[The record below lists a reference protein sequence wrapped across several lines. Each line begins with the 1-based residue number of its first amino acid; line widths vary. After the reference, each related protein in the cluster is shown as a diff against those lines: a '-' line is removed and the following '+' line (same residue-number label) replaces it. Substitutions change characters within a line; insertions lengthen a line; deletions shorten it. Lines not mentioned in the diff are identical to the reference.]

1 MSSALLTHFGGL
13 SDPRIERTKR
23 HLLSDIIG
31 LTICGVLC
39 GADTWVDIAAYGAVK
54 QAWLKQF
61 LALPNGIPSHDTL
74 GDVFARLDPEA
85 FQGCFLDWMR
95 ATMDMTGGQV
105 IAIDGK
111 TVRGSGD
118 RVLGKRAIHMV
129 SAWASANGLVLG
141 QVKVDEKSNE
151 ITAIPALLEVLALS
165 GCIVTIDAM
174 GCQTEIAEKIIQQ
187 EADYVLSLK
196 ENQGRLYQDVKELF
210 DHALSLRQPP
220 FALDHARTIEKDHG
234 RIEIRDCWTLFDPD
248 GFPALRTTA
257 DWKGL
262 QTLVMVKR
270 ERRLPGES
278 SQETAFFIA
287 SLAAPA
293 RRLLDCTRCHWSI
306 ENCLH
311 WVLDMVFH
319 EDASRVRKDYAPQN
333 LALMRH
339 MALNLLKADQSI
351 RASLHTKRLKA
362 GWDDAYLLT
371 LLTTI

>member
-1 MSSALLTHFGGL
+1 MRSALLTHFADL
-13 SDPRIERTKR
+13 NDPRIERTKR
-23 HLLSDIIG
+23 HLLSDIVA

-39 GADTWVDIAAYGAVK
+39 GAESWVDIAAYGEAK
-54 QAWLKQF
+54 QTWLKQF

-85 FQGCFLDWMR
+85 FQRCFVDWMR
-95 ATMDMTGGQV
+95 ATAALSDGQV

-111 TVRGSGD
+111 TLRGSGD

-141 QVKVDEKSNE
+141 QVKVDDKSNE
-151 ITAIPALLEVLALS
+151 ITAIPALLDVLALS

-174 GCQTEIAEKIIQQ
+174 GCQTDIAAQIVDQD
-187 EADYVLSLK
+187 ADYVLSLK

-210 DHALSLRQPP
+210 DHARSLRQPP
-220 FALDHARTIEKDHG
+220 FALDHARTVEKDHG

-248 GFPALRTTA
+248 GFSTLRTTA

-270 ERRLPGES
+270 ERRVQGKS
-278 SQETAFFIA
+278 SHETAFFIA

-306 ENCLH
+306 ENSLH
-311 WVLDMVFH
+311 WVLDVTFH
-319 EDASRVRKDYAPQN
+319 EDACRVRKDHAPQN
-333 LALMRH
+333 LALIRH
-339 MALNLLKADQSI
+339 LALNLFKTDTSI
-351 RASLHTKRLKA
+351 RASVHTKRLRA
-362 GWDDAYLLT
+362 GWDDAFLLA
-371 LLTTI
+371 LLSLL